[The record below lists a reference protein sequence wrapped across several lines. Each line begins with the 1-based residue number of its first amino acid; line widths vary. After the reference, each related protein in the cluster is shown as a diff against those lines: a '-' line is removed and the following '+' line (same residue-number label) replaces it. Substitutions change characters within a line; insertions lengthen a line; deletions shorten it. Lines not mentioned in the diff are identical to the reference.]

1 MKKISLALAFYVSLA
16 KNRGYC
22 GFPGGPGVKVLF
34 SKAGDRSSIS
44 SQGTEIP
51 HAACNSRKKIP
62 CAATETQH
70 SQKLKKKKKKNRGYS
85 LSSEAK
91 SALAEYCALVEILEK
106 CPLLQKSTS
115 VAFI

>member
-1 MKKISLALAFYVSLA
+1 MTSAWTFYVSLA

-22 GFPGGPGVKVLF
+22 GFPGGPGVKILF
-34 SKAGDRSSIS
+34 SKAGDGSSIS

-85 LSSEAK
+85 LS
-91 SALAEYCALVEILEK
+91 
-106 CPLLQKSTS
+106 
-115 VAFI
+115 